1 MSTKKPTE
9 EQLNSCSK
17 ETLISLYLQL
27 LKNFETLR
35 RQNEQL
41 IKQTARLEEDMAVLV
56 QQRFGHKTEKT
67 ASIPGQ
73 LVLDPDKMCIL
84 NEAEVITE
92 NLFVPE
98 PYEDE
103 VIPARKRT
111 KQKGKREEDLK
122 DIPTVVI
129 EHTIPED
136 RLSELFPAGY
146 HRLPDEIYH
155 ELAFIPSSFEDH
167 EHHIAVYAG
176 KKSDSVVK
184 ADKPERLLSNSL
196 LTPSFAA
203 AIINAKYVNAVPI
216 NRISEEFK
224 RNGVNVSRQV
234 MANWMIRMGE
244 RYLSLI
250 YDAMH
255 EELLKNRLIHCDETP
270 FVVTE
275 DRETRGPNA
284 KSYMW
289 VYHAT
294 GKYGTP
300 PIFLYEYQ
308 PTRKTDHPR
317 EFLRNYKGILMTDGY
332 QVYHTLEKE
341 RPDEL
346 KVAGCWAHAKRHFA
360 EVTKAVGTKTANGM
374 IADEANKRIAAIYHV
389 DNMCRDKSDP
399 EKLSN
404 RQKSV
409 KPLVDAFFVWVKT
422 VHPEIDQSSKTGRAL
437 GYCLHQELYLRAFLE
452 NPVIPLDNNDA
463 ERSIRTFCV
472 GKHNWHIADSSNG
485 AAASGVIYSITQTA
499 IANGLNVFHYLSYL
513 FEEMPKHMKE
523 KSTAFVK
530 DLLPWSDQLPEICQN
545 PKKQ

>member
-9 EQLNSCSK
+9 EQLNECSK
-17 ETLISLYLQL
+17 EMLIGLYLQL
-27 LKNFETLR
+27 EDNFETLKI
-35 RQNEQL
+35 QNEQL
-41 IKQTARLEEDMAVLV
+41 LKQTAKLQEDMAVLV
-56 QQRFGHKTEKT
+56 QQRFGRKTEKT
-67 ASIPGQ
+67 SSIPGQ

-98 PYEDE
+98 PDEDE
-103 VIPARKRT
+103 VIPAGKRK
-111 KQKGKREEDLK
+111 KPKGKREEDLK

-129 EHTIPED
+129 EHTIPEE
-136 RLSELFPAGY
+136 RLSELFPSGY

-155 ELAFIPSSFEDH
+155 ELAFVPSSFEDH

-176 KKSDSVVK
+176 KKNDSVVK
-184 ADKPERLLSNSL
+184 ADRPDRLLNNSL
-196 LTPSFAA
+196 LTPGFAA

-250 YDAMH
+250 YDEMH
-255 EELLKNRLIHCDETP
+255 AELLKNRLIHCDETP

-275 DRETRGPNA
+275 GRETRGPNA

-289 VYHAT
+289 VYHAA
-294 GKYGTP
+294 GKDGSP

-317 EFLRNYKGILMTDGY
+317 EFLKDYKGILMTDGY

-360 EVTKAVGTKTANGM
+360 EVIKAMKTKTANGM
-374 IADEANKRIAAIYHV
+374 IADEANRRIAAIYHL
-389 DNMCRDKSDP
+389 DNMYKDASDA
-399 EKLSN
+399 ERLSN
-404 RQKSV
+404 RQKSIR
-409 KPLVDAFFVWVKT
+409 PLVDAFFAWVKS
-422 VHPEIDQSSKTGRAL
+422 VHAETDQSSKTGKAL
-437 GYCLHQELYLRAFLE
+437 LYCINQEKYLRTFLDD
-452 NPVIPLDNNDA
+452 PIIPLDNNDA

-472 GKHNWHIADSSNG
+472 GRHNWHIADSVNG
-485 AAASGVIYSITQTA
+485 AAASGIIYSITQTA

-530 DLLPWSDQLPEICQN
+530 DLLPWSDQLPVICQN